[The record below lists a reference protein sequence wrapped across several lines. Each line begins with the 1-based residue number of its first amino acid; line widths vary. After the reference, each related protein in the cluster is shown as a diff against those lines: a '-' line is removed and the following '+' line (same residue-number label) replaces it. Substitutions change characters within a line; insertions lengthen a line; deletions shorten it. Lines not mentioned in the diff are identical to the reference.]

1 MNLFS
6 KIVFDKVKKE
16 YAITLNE
23 LDDKNSKLMSELMVE
38 LERKKT
44 DYESKMKKHTEE
56 EKRKMISKAKGQAKK
71 NILLKKEEI
80 RTKLKKVVVDKINE
94 KCSSGEYCKLII
106 EENIDELLELKGEI
120 NIICKDNDEKRVE
133 KFLKSNGIKNDLIF
147 TFDEN
152 ILGGFIV
159 IDDGKGIK
167 LDFTINS
174 IIDENEIYMGSLID
188 ELFKKAGETNE

>member
-23 LDDKNSKLMSELMVE
+23 LDEKNNKLMSELMVE
-38 LERKKT
+38 LEREKT
-44 DYESKMKKHTEE
+44 DYENKMEKQTESEKK
-56 EKRKMISKAKGQAKK
+56 KIISKAKGQAKK
-71 NILLKKEEI
+71 NILLKKEEL
-80 RTKLKKVVVDKINE
+80 RAKLREIVINKIKE
-94 KCSSGEYCKLII
+94 HCSSGEYCKFTI

-120 NIICKDNDEKRVE
+120 SIICKDNDEKSVE

-147 TFDEN
+147 LFDEN

-159 IDDGKGIK
+159 VDEGKGIK
-167 LDFTINS
+167 LDFTVNS